1 MSKSFTPEQ
10 VVEYLN
16 ALPEDT
22 TYAQKRRIAKTLGH
36 DLAPP
41 EVSDQLQAVS
51 IVRDHVGKVTKK
63 NPEPTPTDYIA
74 IPSLVLDKDNGT
86 KGFWLKL
93 SVARAVVARMT
104 EVLDAEDVK

>member
-1 MSKSFTPEQ
+1 MSDNFTPEQ
-10 VVEYLN
+10 VVEYLD
-16 ALPEDT
+16 ALPKNT
-22 TYAQKRRIAKTLGH
+22 TYAQRRRIAKTLGH

-51 IVRDHVGKVTKK
+51 IVRGHVGKVTKK
-63 NPEPTPTDYIA
+63 TPKPTPTDYICV
-74 IPSLVLDKDNGT
+74 PSLVLDKDNGT

-93 SVARAVVARMT
+93 SVARSVLARMT